1 MAGEL
6 QAEFSAVTAPM
17 LSSSRLSNRDEKDNG
32 LEVELAFRR
41 PFMAFIAARV
51 LLYTSKVSSLRF
63 GGLSDNVFA
72 AFSCDFDSSGVVAVA
87 SMTSASNGKR
97 SSRFSSHSW
106 TSLVRDSVV
115 KKG

>member
-17 LSSSRLSNRDEKDNG
+17 LSSSRLSNRDENDNG

-63 GGLSDNVFA
+63 GGLSDDVFA
-72 AFSCDFDSSGVVAVA
+72 AFSNFDSSGVVAVA